1 MITPLVGRHLWV
13 SMKGKLPVNFIEFFI
28 QLVFRGA
35 NLSIFVFQFTIVTF
49 DSLELQ
55 GERF

>member
-1 MITPLVGRHLWV
+1 M